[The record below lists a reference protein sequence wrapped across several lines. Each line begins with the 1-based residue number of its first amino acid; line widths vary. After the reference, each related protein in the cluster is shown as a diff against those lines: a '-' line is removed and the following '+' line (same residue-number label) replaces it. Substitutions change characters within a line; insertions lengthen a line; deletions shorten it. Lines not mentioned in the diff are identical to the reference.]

1 LNKRLVQVLLL
12 VSALALPAGELA
24 AATYYVDR
32 NHAAASDSNV
42 GTAETSPWKTIVHA
56 ADTAQAGDTVL
67 IKAGTYQDG
76 DVVVANSGTSDLNRI
91 TFAAFPGDERQAII
105 KGATF
110 ISRGN
115 DFITVSGLKIMNSP
129 RHGILFEGRPDPA
142 TPAEGIII
150 SGNYTYNTCNAGISI
165 RGVPWDQ
172 PPGDYDNIRDVE
184 IANNLVELAT
194 NSQLATPT
202 NDCLGEVISVANG
215 VVNINVHDNEIRLG
229 DPNMVGGDEGID
241 FKEGVRDSS
250 IYHNY
255 IHDLSDKAIYLDGGS
270 ANPAIC
276 PTCDPQVTNIHIYDN
291 VMARLPS
298 NGISVTTEGQGDVD
312 GVYIYNNIA
321 FDVDGDGFLVYN
333 HPGGATDGGTVNNVY
348 LIHNTATRSKRRGF
362 SVDHET
368 ATGILFQNNIAWA
381 NVGTHDF
388 YSKNLAGPTYLSNL
402 CIKDPGKCIIQAD
415 PQFSDAA
422 NNDFSLAA
430 TSPAIDVAT
439 TIDPALLAAGIGTAD
454 IVGTARPEGTVS
466 DIGAHEYSGID
477 AENPIITISGQAGGD
492 DSTPTPRHKG
502 GGGLSYTLLLLL
514 FFIYLYRQREK
525 RLGQYNR

>member
-1 LNKRLVQVLLL
+1 MNKRLVQVLLL
-12 VSALALPAGELA
+12 VSALVLPAGELA

-42 GTAETSPWKTIVHA
+42 GSDTSPWKTIVHA
-56 ADTAQAGDTVL
+56 AAIAQAGDTVY
-67 IKAGTYQDG
+67 IKAGTYKDG
-76 DVVVANSGTSDLNRI
+76 NVKVRHSGSPGNPI

-110 ISRGN
+110 ISHGN
-115 DFITVSGLKIMNSP
+115 DFITVSGLKIMDSP
-129 RHGILFEGRPDPA
+129 RHGFLFIGRQDPA
-142 TPAEGIII
+142 PPAEGIII
-150 SGNYTYNTCNAGISI
+150 SGNYTHNTCNAGIAI
-165 RGVPWDQ
+165 KGVLWSKD
-172 PPGDYDNIRDVE
+172 PGDYDNIRDVE

-194 NSQLATPT
+194 NSQLATSA
-202 NDCLGEVISVANG
+202 NKCRGEVISVSNG
-215 VVNINVHDNEIRLG
+215 VVNVNVHDNEIRLG